1 MNDSAVRPAR
11 AATTASAAP
20 TALAFAR
27 DRDSEAILRQCFSD
41 LGVHNGTISTGDVH
55 TAIEELSHSTSPRL
69 LIVDVSEIADPIDA
83 LKHLADVCDPNTGVL
98 VIGERNDISL
108 YRQLRDAGVVEYFF
122 KPLVAQLV
130 TRACNGVLTGAQDS
144 KGAGTGRLTCLLG
157 VRGGVG
163 ATTIAVNAAW
173 NLAEGRRRRTLLLDL
188 DLLGGDAALML
199 DTTPTHALREALEHP
214 ERVDE
219 IYLDRAVARVSER
232 LTLLASLEPLTEP
245 PISPEESSV
254 LSLMEKLQRRY
265 RYVFVDLPGASAPWL
280 SRVLGLPS
288 TVILVSDGTLSS
300 ARDLN
305 RWREKLGPNSPDRTT
320 LHILNRAGAE
330 GSLPQAEFARA
341 VGQAPDIVVPF
352 DKDVAR
358 SSHLGLRGLEK
369 STTIR
374 NALAPLFQ
382 HLAGEAVVERKSLLS
397 RLFK

>member
-1 MNDSAVRPAR
+1 VNESAVRPAR
-11 AATTASAAP
+11 AAAPAAAP
-20 TALAFAR
+20 AAFAFTR
-27 DRDSEAILRQCFSD
+27 DRDSEGIIRQCFSD
-41 LGVHNGTISTGDVH
+41 IGVANGVIATGDVH
-55 TAIEELSHSTSPRL
+55 AAIEELAHTTSPRL
-69 LIVDVSEIADPIDA
+69 LIVDISETSDPIDA

-98 VIGERNDISL
+98 VIGDRNDISL
-108 YRQLRDAGVVEYFF
+108 YRQLKDAGIIEYFF

-130 TRACNGVLTGAQDS
+130 TRACNAVLTGSQES
-144 KGAGTGRLTCLLG
+144 KGTGTGRLTCMLG

-173 NLAEGRRRRTLLLDL
+173 NLAEGRRRRSLLLDL

-199 DTTPTHALREALEHP
+199 DAAPSHALREALEHP

-219 IYLDRAVARVSER
+219 VYLDRAVGRVSER
-232 LTLLASLEPLTEP
+232 LTLLASLESLSEP
-245 PISPEESSV
+245 VSPDEASL

-280 SRVLGLPS
+280 SGVLSLPC
-288 TVILVSDGTLSS
+288 TIILVSDGTLSS

-305 RWREKLGPNSPDRTT
+305 RWREKLGPNSPERTT
-320 LHILNRAGAE
+320 LHILNRSGAE
-330 GSLPQAEFARA
+330 GALPQAEFARA

-358 SSHLGLRGLEK
+358 SGHLGLRGLEK
-369 STTIR
+369 TNTIR

>member
-11 AATTASAAP
+11 ASAAP
-20 TALAFAR
+20 SVAPTAHAFVR
-27 DRDSEAILRQCFSD
+27 DRDSESIIRQCFND
-41 LGVHNGTISTGDVH
+41 LGVPNGVIMSGDVH
-55 TAIEELSHSTSPRL
+55 AAIEELAHGTSPRL
-69 LIVDVSEIADPIDA
+69 LVVDISEISDPIDS

-98 VIGERNDISL
+98 VIGDRNDISL
-108 YRQLRDAGVVEYFF
+108 YRQLKDAGIVEYFF

-130 TRACNGVLTGAQDS
+130 TRACNGVLTGNPES
-144 KGAGTGRLTCLLG
+144 KSAGTGRLTCLLG

-188 DLLGGDAALML
+188 DLLGGDAALLL
-199 DTTPTHALREALEHP
+199 DTTPSHALREALEHP

-219 IYLDRAVARVSER
+219 LYLDRAVARVSDR
-232 LTLLASLEPLTEP
+232 LTLLASLEPLSEP
-245 PISPEESSV
+245 VAPEEAAV

-265 RYVFVDLPGASAPWL
+265 RYVFVDLPGTTAPWL
-280 SRVLGLPS
+280 SHVLNLPS
-288 TVILVSDGTLSS
+288 TIILVSDGTLSS

-305 RWREKLGPNSPDRTT
+305 RWREKLGPNGPERTT

-330 GSLPQAEFARA
+330 GSLPQAEFVRA

-358 SSHLGLRGLEK
+358 STHLGIRALEK
-369 STTIR
+369 SGTIR
-374 NALAPLFQ
+374 TALAPLFQ
-382 HLAGEAVVERKSLLS
+382 HLAGEAVAERKSLLS
-397 RLFK
+397 RLFR